1 MKFQHSVTNLPFT
14 IINIRNGHNLLFCHF
29 FKQKFRK
36 KKCSI
41 TKIFLANNKIKK
53 KKNSN
58 KTYKKYVCLF
68 CYFYKLIKFNAIYY
82 FAQSY
87 NAIIVG
93 VCFKIFL

>member
-36 KKCSI
+36 KCSI

-53 KKNSN
+53 KKL
-58 KTYKKYVCLF
+58 K
-68 CYFYKLIKFNAIYY
+68 
-82 FAQSY
+82 
-87 NAIIVG
+87 
-93 VCFKIFL
+93 